1 MPIRNA
7 ALVNDIHEA
16 GFAEDYTEIPKP
28 EIKDN
33 SVGGGGLFVVCL
45 CCCYCC
51 LFLYL
56 FSLNDLV
63 YRNTVLQESKSWYRS
78 RFVEGR
84 SFELG

>member
-33 SVGGGGLFVVCL
+33 SVGGGGVVCCVFML
-45 CCCYCC
+45 LLL
-51 LFLYL
+51 LFIPL
-56 FSLNDLV
+56 FI
-63 YRNTVLQESKSWYRS
+63 
-78 RFVEGR
+78 
-84 SFELG
+84 